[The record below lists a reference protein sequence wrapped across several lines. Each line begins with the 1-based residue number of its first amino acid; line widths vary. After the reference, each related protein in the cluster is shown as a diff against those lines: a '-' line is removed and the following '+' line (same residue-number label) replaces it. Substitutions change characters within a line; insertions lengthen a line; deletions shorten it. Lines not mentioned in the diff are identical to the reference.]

1 MSKLTSLDEAKDQI
15 IGERGSERRE
25 QYEKEIRLAKT
36 KIEKR
41 KKIFNWGE
49 ISRIFSGTRSV
60 IRHDSIPK
68 VHEPIINEIIDAV
81 DGILK
86 REGIIK

>member
-1 MSKLTSLDEAKDQI
+1 MPKLTSLDEAKNQI

-36 KIEKR
+36 KNL
-41 KKIFNWGE
+41 FNWGE
-49 ISRIFSGTRSV
+49 ISRLFSGTRSV
-60 IRHDSIPK
+60 IRKNSIPK
-68 VHEPIINEIIDAV
+68 VHEPIINEIVGAV